1 MPANRPEPQGEL
13 HFLDIEKWGFIMR
26 TDLRVKHDIELRIA
40 AMRFPAPPVRAITP
54 GGVWRAR
61 RARDTMDGMDNLLM
75 TYRDMTT
82 RDWLVDAA
90 VALAAFAA
98 GCLQLMLTASSI
110 IIPDLAL
117 RQYLGVVNVVP
128 DLQVFVGLGM
138 TVVPL
143 VLRRRFPL
151 PVFAACLVIFLGLQ
165 VRFSGFSMTVVGPL
179 VALYTVAAECGTVPG
194 VACGAAAV
202 LSLLFAGAPMQ
213 AASMVFFTRFQNIAL
228 MVAAVLAGYAY
239 RTHVAYVRAVEQR
252 AAEAERTR
260 EEEAARRVEE
270 ERVRIAREVHDI
282 TAHSLSAVSIQLAAA
297 ERLVERDP
305 QMAKEAVS
313 TARATAKAALDD
325 IRSMIGVLRHGDD
338 AAETMPAA
346 GTNQV
351 DELESYLRG
360 AGLDVT
366 LDMAAYDRVRVPAH
380 VDMAL
385 FTVAREACTNA
396 VRHARAQRVSLRFA
410 VEDGAAT
417 LSVIDDGAGCG
428 AAAQPADMAA
438 PQLPRAADGA
448 GHGVAGMAERVHVLG
463 GSFSAGD
470 GEDGGFCVRASI
482 PLRGTEA

>member
-1 MPANRPEPQGEL
+1 
-13 HFLDIEKWGFIMR
+13 
-26 TDLRVKHDIELRIA
+26 
-40 AMRFPAPPVRAITP
+40 
-54 GGVWRAR
+54 
-61 RARDTMDGMDNLLM
+61 MDGMDNLLM

-82 RDWLVDAA
+82 RDWLVDTA
-90 VALAAFAA
+90 VALAAFAV
-98 GCLQLMLTASSI
+98 GCLQLMLAASSI

-194 VACGAAAV
+194 IACGAAAV

-239 RTHVAYVRAVEQR
+239 RTYVRAVEQR

-270 ERVRIAREVHDI
+270 ERVHIAREVHDI

-305 QMAKEAVS
+305 RMAKEAVS

-366 LDMAAYDRVRVPAH
+366 LDMAAYDRARVPAH

-428 AAAQPADMAA
+428 VAAQPADMAA

-448 GHGVAGMAERVHVLG
+448 GHGVAGMAERIHVLG

-470 GEDGGFCVRASI
+470 GENGGFCVRASI

>member
-1 MPANRPEPQGEL
+1 
-13 HFLDIEKWGFIMR
+13 
-26 TDLRVKHDIELRIA
+26 
-40 AMRFPAPPVRAITP
+40 
-54 GGVWRAR
+54 
-61 RARDTMDGMDNLLM
+61 
-75 TYRDMTT
+75 
-82 RDWLVDAA
+82 
-90 VALAAFAA
+90 
-98 GCLQLMLTASSI
+98 MLTASSI

-165 VRFSGFSMTVVGPL
+165 VRLLGLLHDGGRAAGG
-179 VALYTVAAECGTVPG
+179 ALYRGGGMRHRARRRLRRGGGAVAAVRRR
-194 VACGAAAV
+194 A
-202 LSLLFAGAPMQ
+202 MQ

-239 RTHVAYVRAVEQR
+239 RTHAAYVCAVEQR
-252 AAEAERTR
+252 AVEAERTR

-282 TAHSLSAVSIQLAAA
+282 TAHLLSAVSIQLAAA

-360 AGLDVT
+360 RRRT
-366 LDMAAYDRVRVPAH
+366 
-380 VDMAL
+380 
-385 FTVAREACTNA
+385 
-396 VRHARAQRVSLRFA
+396 
-410 VEDGAAT
+410 
-417 LSVIDDGAGCG
+417 
-428 AAAQPADMAA
+428 
-438 PQLPRAADGA
+438 
-448 GHGVAGMAERVHVLG
+448 
-463 GSFSAGD
+463 
-470 GEDGGFCVRASI
+470 
-482 PLRGTEA
+482 

>member
-1 MPANRPEPQGEL
+1 
-13 HFLDIEKWGFIMR
+13 
-26 TDLRVKHDIELRIA
+26 
-40 AMRFPAPPVRAITP
+40 
-54 GGVWRAR
+54 
-61 RARDTMDGMDNLLM
+61 MDGMDNLLM
-75 TYRDMTT
+75 TYRDMTA

-90 VALAAFAA
+90 VTLAAFAV

-270 ERVRIAREVHDI
+270 ERVRIARAAGGARSSDGEGGGVHG
-282 TAHSLSAVSIQLAAA
+282 
-297 ERLVERDP
+297 
-305 QMAKEAVS
+305 
-313 TARATAKAALDD
+313 ARHGEGRARRHPLDD
-325 IRSMIGVLRHGDD
+325 RR
-338 AAETMPAA
+338 AAPRRR
-346 GTNQV
+346 
-351 DELESYLRG
+351 RG
-360 AGLDVT
+360 RD
-366 LDMAAYDRVRVPAH
+366 
-380 VDMAL
+380 
-385 FTVAREACTNA
+385 
-396 VRHARAQRVSLRFA
+396 HARRGNEPGGRAGVVSARRR
-410 VEDGAAT
+410 
-417 LSVIDDGAGCG
+417 
-428 AAAQPADMAA
+428 P
-438 PQLPRAADGA
+438 
-448 GHGVAGMAERVHVLG
+448 
-463 GSFSAGD
+463 
-470 GEDGGFCVRASI
+470 
-482 PLRGTEA
+482 

>member
-1 MPANRPEPQGEL
+1 MAGMENFLVNNRP
-13 HFLDIEKWGFIMR
+13 M
-26 TDLRVKHDIELRIA
+26 
-40 AMRFPAPPVRAITP
+40 APK
-54 GGVWRAR
+54 
-61 RARDTMDGMDNLLM
+61 
-75 TYRDMTT
+75 
-82 RDWLVDAA
+82 DWAVDVA
-90 VALAAFAA
+90 VMLAAFLF
-98 GCLQLMLTASSI
+98 GCGQLMLTASSI
-110 IIPDLAL
+110 VIPDLEL
-117 RQYLGVVNVVP
+117 RQYLGIVNVVP
-128 DLQVFVGLGM
+128 DTSVFVALAL
-138 TVVPL
+138 TTLPL
-143 VLRRRFPL
+143 AARRRFPW
-151 PVFAACLVIFLGLQ
+151 PVFLFVLITFLGLQ
-165 VRFSGFSMTVVGPL
+165 GAFRGFSLTVVGPV
-179 VALYTVAAECGTVPG
+179 VALYTI
-194 VACGAAAV
+194 ACERGRTEAAV
-202 LSLLFAGAPMQ
+202 AVALAVAGVLFADAPSRT
-213 AASMVFFTRFQNIAL
+213 ASLAFFTRFQNVAL
-228 MVAAVLAGYAY
+228 LAAAALAGYAY
-239 RTHVAYVRAVEQR
+239 RTHRAYVAETERRAL
-252 AAEAERTR
+252 EAERSR

-360 AGLDVT
+360 AGLDVM
-366 LDMAAYDRVRVPAH
+366 LDMAAYDRARVPAH

-428 AAAQPADMAA
+428 VAAQPADMAA

-448 GHGVAGMAERVHVLG
+448 GHGVAGMAERIHVLG

-470 GEDGGFCVRASI
+470 GENGGFCVRASI